1 MKLVSSQMPVIPV
14 VKLLE
19 VMLQGM
25 YSILQSNRNNTP
37 HIIKCQIL
45 SATLEAELQ
54 PETCAFY
61 ASLQFQLPSEHRLM
75 KQFCQVS
82 VLL

>member
-1 MKLVSSQMPVIPV
+1 
-14 VKLLE
+14 
-19 VMLQGM
+19 MLQGM
-25 YSILQSNRNNTP
+25 YSILQSNGNNTL

-54 PETCAFY
+54 PEMCTFY
-61 ASLQFQLPSEHRLM
+61 ASLQFQLPSEHRLG

-82 VLL
+82 VLC